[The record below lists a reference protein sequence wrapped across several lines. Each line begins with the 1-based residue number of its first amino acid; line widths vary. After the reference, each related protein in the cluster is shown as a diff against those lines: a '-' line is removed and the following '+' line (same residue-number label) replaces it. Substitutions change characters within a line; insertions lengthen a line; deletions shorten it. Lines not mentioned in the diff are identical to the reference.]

1 MTRLKSLTDI
11 ERQKNRK
18 NVIKKSVLKK
28 YKKVEKKKE
37 SVEARLNYYKTK
49 LNKTK
54 NEKMILSINNKINYL
69 LYLQQ
74 KLKQKEEYNK
84 VFDLKEEYKSKY
96 KVLLEQFKK
105 IKKIKENKD
114 ILKENNILRNKY
126 FQLYQQQSNICCL
139 LSLAIEHNT
148 QYNFR

>member
-28 YKKVEKKKE
+28 YKNVEKKKE

-54 NEKMILSINNKINYL
+54 NEKMI
-69 LYLQQ
+69 
-74 KLKQKEEYNK
+74 
-84 VFDLKEEYKSKY
+84 F
-96 KVLLEQFKK
+96 
-105 IKKIKENKD
+105 
-114 ILKENNILRNKY
+114 
-126 FQLYQQQSNICCL
+126 
-139 LSLAIEHNT
+139 
-148 QYNFR
+148 

>member
-28 YKKVEKKKE
+28 YKNVEKKKE

-54 NEKMILSINNKINYL
+54 NEKMILSINKKINYL

-96 KVLLEQFKK
+96 KVLLAQFKN

-126 FQLYQQQSNICCL
+126 FRLYQQQSNICCL
-139 LSLAIEHNT
+139 LSLAIEHNNT
-148 QYNFR
+148 I